1 MRQQGQHSSAAAASQ
16 RCVSAVT
23 RCLGHCEHFV
33 QGLLGAPPGQLQKTA
48 VLPALAE
55 VLRSWARLDEKA
67 GSRAMQEQLA
77 GAIAGLQDAL
87 ASSFPHLFRHGEAAH
102 LSRLRCHNSSRSTAL
117 SPHLQWCP
125 PDRVKC
131 GAAAVFPA
139 AYDAC

>member
-23 RCLGHCEHFV
+23 RCLAHCEYFV
-33 QGLLGAPPGQLQKTA
+33 QGLLGAPTGQLQKNA

-77 GAIAGLQDAL
+77 SAIAGLQDAL
-87 ASSFPHLFRHGEAAH
+87 VSSFPHLFRHGEAAQFKFARPTQLAVPSSVH
-102 LSRLRCHNSSRSTAL
+102 TLYGAPQIAQAQYLHSPYLR
-117 SPHLQWCP
+117 WCP
-125 PDRVKC
+125 SI
-131 GAAAVFPA
+131 
-139 AYDAC
+139 